1 MKKIVSLLG
10 LLVTLSLGAIA
21 WLGLPATD
29 VMAGPA
35 VATACA
41 ASEVAL
47 DEGYGVT
54 RVVQTPCAQR

>member
-29 VMAGPA
+29 VMAGQPA
-35 VATACA
+35 AASCA

-47 DEGYGVT
+47 DEGYGVS
-54 RVVQTPCAQR
+54 RHVLPPCSQR